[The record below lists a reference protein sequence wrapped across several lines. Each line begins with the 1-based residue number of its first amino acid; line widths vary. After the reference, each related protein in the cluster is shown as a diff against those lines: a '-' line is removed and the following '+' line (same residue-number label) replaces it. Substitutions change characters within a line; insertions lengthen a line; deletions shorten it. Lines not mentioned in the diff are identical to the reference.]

1 MATISSN
8 QERRQ
13 ALANPIYVLVF
24 LILLLALVLLG
35 PLSGNTSNSISSVL
49 GALGG
54 APAGV
59 SAGSDVT
66 FTSDLQYWDANCSRG
81 WSSDSTCETIVLRS
95 QSCVAS
101 VTSAYCSEYDAY
113 LQQFRNQ

>member
-8 QERRQ
+8 QEKRQ
-13 ALANPIYVLVF
+13 ALVNPIYVLILLV
-24 LILLLALVLLG
+24 LLLALLLLG
-35 PLSGNTSNSISSVL
+35 PLSGNRSNSISGAL
-49 GALGG
+49 GVLGG

-101 VTSAYCSEYDAY
+101 VTSAYCSEYVAY